1 MEETKYRAVMLQ
13 KDRTLVERHYTRGQL
28 FGDGKSVNLANSHYH
43 VLPDVWAIGF
53 YELPEEIEEVWAE
66 TKEAAFPL
74 PAIFFS
80 YNSHTQAMANM
91 SDKLI
96 EQTKSEI
103 RQAEIRKTN

>member
-13 KDRTLVERHYTRGQL
+13 EDGTLVERHYTRGQL
-28 FGDGKSVNLANSHYH
+28 FGHGQIVNLRDSHHH
-43 VLPDVWAIGF
+43 VLPDVWAVGF

-66 TKEAAFPL
+66 TKETSFPL

-80 YNSHTQAMANM
+80 YNPHTQAMANM

-96 EQTKSEI
+96 EQTKAEI
-103 RQAEIRKTN
+103 RQAEISKNN